1 MIASDYRG
9 VPHQNANGNQ
19 QPERCKQQLSERRNA
34 GPDQRS
40 RRRRIQDVREERTRS
55 RQQKQKHA
63 DPNCSLFEVHPAR
76 NYAELIAKRKV
87 ILTFASSRGLFARFC
102 GACRPKPIGVA
113 SRGQSFG
120 MARVVKSYER
130 KAASDLSPSARR
142 WTARA

>member
-1 MIASDYRG
+1 RYHD
-9 VPHQNANGNQ
+9 
-19 QPERCKQQLSERRNA
+19 
-34 GPDQRS
+34 
-40 RRRRIQDVREERTRS
+40 
-55 RQQKQKHA
+55 
-63 DPNCSLFEVHPAR
+63 SLFTLALPRLPNHTPFPYTTLFRSPAR